1 MEFTDKIA
9 GVGKMQKNIDD
20 RIEDGTTLED
30 LGHACGYAKCYA
42 LRIFK
47 ELTGKTP
54 LEGIRALRLTSAARM
69 RCSFICRFKLYKST
83 NKNVTLVYSENNS
96 HNIYILSCKSKNYPV

>member
-9 GVGKMQKNIDD
+9 GVGKMQKYIDD

-30 LGHACGYAKCYA
+30 LGRACGYTKCYA

-54 LEGIRALRLTSAARM
+54 LEGVRALRFTSAARM
-69 RCSFICRFKLYKST
+69 L
-83 NKNVTLVYSENNS
+83 
-96 HNIYILSCKSKNYPV
+96 